1 MKLLILGHLFLS
13 LHFGRGDNEPNA
25 PKPEEMDQDLRV
37 VNETIA
43 KYGPPK
49 DYKIFNLPGPEILV
63 DDNLLLHPVR
73 FNVSANSEN
82 YTIWIRTVT
91 NNFSYNSRYEQTEL
105 QHIGLES
112 FPVVKGQFGEHFIRK
127 SGSFYIRTI
136 GYVLDR
142 NGYQEFLIDISKT
155 ETTVKEFVPPL
166 VESDIYVDR
175 RPPGKIQISSTV
187 LATLVGG
194 NSLG

>member
-63 DDNLLLHPVR
+63 DDNLLLHPV
-73 FNVSANSEN
+73 
-82 YTIWIRTVT
+82 
-91 NNFSYNSRYEQTEL
+91 SYNSRYEQTEL